1 MEEMTAPFEFKQSM
15 MLLKSTG
22 KKARTLAE
30 LRELIASVSA
40 DSVFHHTYQYFLKGH
55 ILEYTND
62 FSQWAGESIEES
74 GLAEQLSNVDPYDY
88 PDIEQLRKELVRIID
103 LYRER
108 FPEPREALPRDEFF
122 FNEAITLVFPAGLRA
137 QNLAEFLMAVK
148 HVDAGSLYYHFYDS
162 RIRQGGEKNDFSQ
175 WFEQELGKSDL
186 AGKIHS
192 IDPFMHSLEGIREL
206 ISQAVE
212 EEVRTDM
219 ESAGIKP

>member
-1 MEEMTAPFEFKQSM
+1 MTAIFEFKQSM

-30 LRELIASVSA
+30 LRELIATVSP
-40 DSVFHHTYQYFLKGH
+40 DSIFHHTYQYFLKGH

-74 GLAEQLSNVDPYDY
+74 ALAEQLSNVDPYDY
-88 PDIEQLRKELVRIID
+88 PGIEELRKELLRIID

-148 HVDAGSLYYHFYDS
+148 HVEASSLYYHFYDS
-162 RIRQGGEKNDFSQ
+162 RVRQGRRINDFSQ
-175 WFEQELGKSDL
+175 WLEREMGKSDL

-192 IDPFMHSLEGIREL
+192 IDPFMHSLEGLREL
-206 ISQAVE
+206 IAQAVE
-212 EEVRTDM
+212 EEVRKDM
-219 ESAGIKP
+219 ESAGIRP